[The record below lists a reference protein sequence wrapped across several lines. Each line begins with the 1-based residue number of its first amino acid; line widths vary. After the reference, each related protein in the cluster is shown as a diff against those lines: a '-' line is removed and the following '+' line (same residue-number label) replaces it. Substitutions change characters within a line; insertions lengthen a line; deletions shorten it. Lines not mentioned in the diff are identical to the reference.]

1 MTFGQREF
9 RDFMSTIS
17 LHNMSGGGPAGS
29 TAPREPSTASWSV
42 GATATDSPGRY
53 SLNESNRGMNVTR
66 GDSLAYSDDSQD
78 PKMHMIKGTKAH
90 QSSAPQQLVKK
101 TDNVPV
107 FKQPRPEHK
116 VSNRSLNDSQMTEE
130 SIRDRSKSACC
141 VVQ

>member
-1 MTFGQREF
+1 M
-9 RDFMSTIS
+9 
-17 LHNMSGGGPAGS
+17 GS

-53 SLNESNRGMNVTR
+53 SLNESNKGINVTR

-78 PKMHMIKGTKAH
+78 PKTLMIRGTKH
-90 QSSAPQQLVKK
+90 HSTNPVSNGYTRTEDVH
-101 TDNVPV
+101 V
-107 FKQPRPEHK
+107 FKQPHAEHK
-116 VSNRSLNDSQMTEE
+116 VSSRSLNDSQMTED

>member
-1 MTFGQREF
+1 M
-9 RDFMSTIS
+9 
-17 LHNMSGGGPAGS
+17 GS

-53 SLNESNRGMNVTR
+53 SLNESSKGINVTR

-78 PKMHMIKGTKAH
+78 PKTLILRGIKYHSTNPVSTGNKRTEIT
-90 QSSAPQQLVKK
+90 S
-101 TDNVPV
+101 V
-107 FKQPRPEHK
+107 FKQPRAEHK
-116 VSNRSLNDSQMTEE
+116 LSSRSLNDSQMTED